1 MIQDLISQLRK
12 TGCPV
17 AADPF
22 SVWRDDDQLPFSNL
36 QSTPLL
42 IRQQQSDNDPQLYTA
57 TYDLFLHSAANVDNA
72 AMNALRIKA
81 EALIDWIND
90 NWIDTTT
97 DTIGFDIVS
106 GLSGPFK
113 DGQGRWIFS
122 FVVRQQLDP
131 KLPSLW
137 GECNT

>member
-17 AADPF
+17 AADSF

-36 QSTPLL
+36 QSMPLL
-42 IRQQQSDNDPQLYTA
+42 IRQQPSDNDPQLYTA

-72 AMNALRIKA
+72 AMNTLRIKA

-90 NWIDTTT
+90 NWIDTAT
-97 DTIGFDIVS
+97 DSIGFDIQS
-106 GLSGPFK
+106 GWSGPFK
-113 DGQGRWIFS
+113 DGRGRWIFS

-137 GECNT
+137 GECGA